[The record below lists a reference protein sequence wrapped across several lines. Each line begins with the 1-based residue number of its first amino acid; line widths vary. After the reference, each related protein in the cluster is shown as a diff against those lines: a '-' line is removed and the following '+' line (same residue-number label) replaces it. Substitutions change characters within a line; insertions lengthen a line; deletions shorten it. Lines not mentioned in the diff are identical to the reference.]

1 MVLLILRAKLL
12 TMLKASTET
21 IQSLAIGIALASAS
35 TTDAPSQTVP
45 DEGQRII
52 AEIMMSVSTKQTGDM
67 IFNYKE
73 ASEML
78 SFSQNRLSAVDITSV
93 KRQLRYRNLEENF
106 MLNCGHISKDKR
118 GYIEKLANEVSI
130 LPIVDYITS
139 YNEYDESL
147 DTVLKINDGLTL
159 SISQF
164 LDEDLDAPSV
174 FSIHRGS
181 KLLVSDELP
190 ISEIIRRY
198 HSVII
203 KYGNGKMA

>member
-1 MVLLILRAKLL
+1 
-12 TMLKASTET
+12 MLKASTET
-21 IQSLAIGIALASAS
+21 IQTLAIGMALASA
-35 TTDAPSQTVP
+35 TVP

-52 AEIMMSVSTKQTGDM
+52 AEIMMPVSTKQSGDT
-67 IFNYKE
+67 IFSYKE
-73 ASEML
+73 ASEIL
-78 SFSQNRLSAVDITSV
+78 SLSQNRLSAVDITSV
-93 KRQLRYRNLEENF
+93 KRQLRYKSIEENF
-106 MLNCGHISKDKR
+106 RLNCGQMPQDKR
-118 GYIEKLANEVSI
+118 GYMEKLANEVSL

-147 DTVLKINDGLTL
+147 DMVLKINDGLTL

-181 KLLVSDELP
+181 RLLVSDELP
-190 ISEIIRRY
+190 ISEIISRY
-198 HSVII
+198 HSVIT

>member
-1 MVLLILRAKLL
+1 
-12 TMLKASTET
+12 MLKASTET
-21 IQSLAIGIALASAS
+21 IQTLAIGIALASAS

-52 AEIMMSVSTKQTGDM
+52 AEIMMPVSTKQSGDT
-67 IFNYKE
+67 IFSYKE
-73 ASEML
+73 ASEIL
-78 SFSQNRLSAVDITSV
+78 SLSQNRLSAVDITSV
-93 KRQLRYRNLEENF
+93 KRQLRYKSIEENF
-106 MLNCGHISKDKR
+106 RLNCGQMPQDKR
-118 GYIEKLANEVSI
+118 GYMEKLANEVSL

-147 DTVLKINDGLTL
+147 DMVLKINDGLTL

-181 KLLVSDELP
+181 RLLVSDELP
-190 ISEIIRRY
+190 ISEIISRY
-198 HSVII
+198 HSVIT

>member
-1 MVLLILRAKLL
+1 
-12 TMLKASTET
+12 MLKASTET
-21 IQSLAIGIALASAS
+21 IQTLAIGIALASAS

-52 AEIMMSVSTKQTGDM
+52 AEIMMPVSTKQSGDM
-67 IFNYKE
+67 IFSYKE
-73 ASEML
+73 ASEIL
-78 SFSQNRLSAVDITSV
+78 SLSQNRLSAVDITSV
-93 KRQLRYRNLEENF
+93 KRQLRYKSIEENF
-106 MLNCGHISKDKR
+106 RLNCGQMPQDKR
-118 GYIEKLANEVSI
+118 GYMEKLANEVSL

-147 DTVLKINDGLTL
+147 DMVLKINDGLTL

-181 KLLVSDELP
+181 RLLVSDELP
-190 ISEIIRRY
+190 ISEIISRY
-198 HSVII
+198 HSVIT

>member
-1 MVLLILRAKLL
+1 
-12 TMLKASTET
+12 MLKASTET
-21 IQSLAIGIALASAS
+21 IQTLAIGIALASAS

-52 AEIMMSVSTKQTGDM
+52 AEIMMPVSTKQSGDM
-67 IFNYKE
+67 IFSYKE
-73 ASEML
+73 ASEIL
-78 SFSQNRLSAVDITSV
+78 SLSQNRLSAVDITSV
-93 KRQLRYRNLEENF
+93 KRQLRYKSIEDNF
-106 MLNCGHISKDKR
+106 RLNCGQMPQDKR
-118 GYIEKLANEVSI
+118 GYMEKLANEVSL

-147 DTVLKINDGLTL
+147 DMVLKINDGLTL

-181 KLLVSDELP
+181 RLLVSDELP
-190 ISEIIRRY
+190 ISEIISRY
-198 HSVII
+198 HSVIT

>member
-1 MVLLILRAKLL
+1 
-12 TMLKASTET
+12 MLKASTET
-21 IQSLAIGIALASAS
+21 IQTLAIGMALASAS

-52 AEIMMSVSTKQTGDM
+52 AEIMMPVSTKQSGDT
-67 IFNYKE
+67 IFSYKE
-73 ASEML
+73 ASEIL
-78 SFSQNRLSAVDITSV
+78 SLSQNRLSAVDITSV
-93 KRQLRYRNLEENF
+93 KRQLRYKSIEENF
-106 MLNCGHISKDKR
+106 RLNCGQMPQDKR
-118 GYIEKLANEVSI
+118 GYMEKLANEVSL

-147 DTVLKINDGLTL
+147 DMVLKINDGLTL

-181 KLLVSDELP
+181 RLLVSDELP
-190 ISEIIRRY
+190 ISEIISRY
-198 HSVII
+198 HSVIT

>member
-1 MVLLILRAKLL
+1 
-12 TMLKASTET
+12 MLKASTET
-21 IQSLAIGIALASAS
+21 IQTLAIGIALASAS

-52 AEIMMSVSTKQTGDM
+52 AEIMMPVSTKQSGDT
-67 IFNYKE
+67 IFSYKE
-73 ASEML
+73 ASEIL
-78 SFSQNRLSAVDITSV
+78 SLSQNRLSAVDITSV
-93 KRQLRYRNLEENF
+93 KRQLRYKSIEENF
-106 MLNCGHISKDKR
+106 RLNCGQMPQDKR
-118 GYIEKLANEVSI
+118 GHMEKLANEVSL

-147 DTVLKINDGLTL
+147 DMVLKINDGLTL

-181 KLLVSDELP
+181 RLLVSDELP
-190 ISEIIRRY
+190 ISEIISRY
-198 HSVII
+198 HSVIT

>member
-1 MVLLILRAKLL
+1 
-12 TMLKASTET
+12 MLKASTET
-21 IQSLAIGIALASAS
+21 IQTLAIGIALASAS

-52 AEIMMSVSTKQTGDM
+52 AEIMMPVSTKQSGDM
-67 IFNYKE
+67 IFSYKE
-73 ASEML
+73 ASEIL
-78 SFSQNRLSAVDITSV
+78 SLSQNRLSAVDITSV
-93 KRQLRYRNLEENF
+93 KRQLRYKSIEENF
-106 MLNCGHISKDKR
+106 RLNCGQMPQDKR
-118 GYIEKLANEVSI
+118 GYMEKLANEVSL

-139 YNEYDESL
+139 YNENDESL
-147 DTVLKINDGLTL
+147 DMVLKINDGLTL

-181 KLLVSDELP
+181 RLLVSDELP
-190 ISEIIRRY
+190 ISEIISRY
-198 HSVII
+198 HSVIT